1 LIVPDLLDAVKF
13 EQGEHQGF
21 YDQTSDRW
29 FKITLANKAGFVL
42 DARDAVEGVAGNFE
56 SRLATPLEYLERL
69 RLANE
74 KFADGIRFLG
84 VINASDGWR
93 LVISQPNVEGGPPSQ
108 KDVLQF
114 FRWRKFRA
122 VNEKTYYR
130 AVDNLLVG
138 DAHTGNLKKL
148 PNGSIVPFDVLLSQ
162 PAVSLRRS
170 VEAPQTLS
178 FD

>member
-1 LIVPDLLDAVKF
+1 MKF
-13 EQGEHQGF
+13 EQGEHEGF

-56 SRLATPLEYLERL
+56 SRLATPLEYLERI

-74 KFADGIRFLG
+74 KFADRIRFLG
-84 VINASDGWR
+84 VIDASDGWR
-93 LVISQPNVEGGPPSQ
+93 LVISQPNVPGPAPTQ
-108 KDVLQF
+108 KEVLQF
-114 FRWRKFRA
+114 FRLQRFRV

-130 AVDNLLVG
+130 AIDNLLVG

-148 PNGSIVPFDVLLSQ
+148 ASGNILPFDVLLSQ
-162 PAVSLRRS
+162 PGVSLRRS
-170 VEAPQTLS
+170 VEAPPALN

>member
-1 LIVPDLLDAVKF
+1 MKF

-21 YDQTSDRW
+21 YDLASDRW

-42 DARDAVEGVAGNFE
+42 DARDAVVGVAGNFE
-56 SRLATPLEYLERL
+56 ARLATPLEYLERL

-84 VINASDGWR
+84 VIDASDGWR
-93 LVISQPNVEGGPPSQ
+93 LVISQPNVQGGPPTP

-114 FRWRKFRA
+114 FRWHKFQA
-122 VNEKTYYR
+122 VNDKTYYR
-130 AVDNLLVG
+130 AMDNLLVG

-162 PAVSLRRS
+162 PDVSLRRS
-170 VEAPQTLS
+170 VEAPPTLS

>member
-1 LIVPDLLDAVKF
+1 MKF

-56 SRLATPLEYLERL
+56 SRLATPLEYLERI

-84 VINASDGWR
+84 VIDLPDGWR
-93 LVISQPNVEGGPPSQ
+93 LVISQPNVVGGPPSQ
-108 KDVLQF
+108 NEVLHF
-114 FRWRKFRA
+114 FRWNRFRA

-130 AVDNLLVG
+130 AMDNLLVG
-138 DAHTGNLKKL
+138 DAHTGNLKKTATGVIMPL
-148 PNGSIVPFDVLLSQ
+148 RDVLLSQ
-162 PAVSLRRS
+162 PDVSLRRS
-170 VEAPQTLS
+170 VEAPPTLS

>member
-1 LIVPDLLDAVKF
+1 VQF

-29 FKITLANKAGFVL
+29 FKITLAGKAGFVL

-56 SRLATPLEYLERL
+56 SRLATPLEYLERI

-74 KFADGIRFLG
+74 KFGDDIRFLG
-84 VINASDGWR
+84 VIDAPDGWR
-93 LVISQPNVEGGPPSQ
+93 LVTSQANLPGPAPTPRE
-108 KDVLQF
+108 VLQF
-114 FRWRKFRA
+114 FRWHKFKA
-122 VNEKTYYR
+122 VNDKTYYR
-130 AVDNLLVG
+130 AIDNVLVG
-138 DAHTGNLKKL
+138 DAHTGNLKRVL
-148 PNGSIVPFDVLLSQ
+148 GGDIIPFDVLLCQ
-162 PAVSLRRS
+162 PGAALRHC